1 MIITNNETFYPT
13 PNELA
18 DTMMS
23 MLGSK
28 DLAKIKDI
36 LEPSAGDGRLVDAL
50 ISRCH
55 TFDND
60 YVRVDC
66 IEIDDTLRATLQG
79 KGYRIIANDF
89 LLFNSKK
96 HYDLILMNPPFNKGA
111 EHLLKAINLA
121 VNNGGGTK
129 VICLLNAETLRNTY
143 SGTRKMLSNLLSKYN
158 AKVKFE
164 SQPFSNAERKTN
176 VDVATVFIDIPI
188 TTFTSFIME
197 ELDKAEEVSGE
208 VIEPTEIVTDDAI
221 AQSVAF
227 YNKEV
232 ELVSKFLKEYFA
244 IKPYIN
250 RKYLNEEDSEFLK
263 KMSSEPIINISTGEY
278 SNRKTIESYSDINK
292 VLKKIRYKYWEHL
305 FHNKEFTKSL
315 TSDMQNSLYNSLD
328 NMKNYDYSLH
338 NIEIVKREFIGKMLE
353 NINESILNLF
363 AKLSAENTWY
373 VGSENIHYYNG
384 WKSNKAHKVNKKVII
399 PMNGAFAEKWYHQLL
414 NTYNITGI
422 ITDIEKVFNY
432 LNGEAYSYADPA
444 QVIERANINC
454 QSRNIQFKYFSIT
467 LYKKGTCHIKFTNTD
482 VLDALNIYVG
492 RQKNWLP
499 PSYGKVAYDD
509 MSSED
514 KQVIDEFQGK
524 EEYAKVFA
532 NPSKYIFETSQ
543 MLALTDG
550 GNK

>member
-23 MLGSK
+23 MLCSK
-28 DLAKIKDI
+28 DLAKIKDV
-36 LEPSAGDGRLVDAL
+36 LEPSAGDGRLADAL

-55 TFDND
+55 TFDNN

-143 SGTRKMLSNLLSKYN
+143 SDTRKMLSSLLSKYN

-164 SQPFSNAERKTN
+164 NQPFSKAERKTN

-197 ELDKAEEVSGE
+197 ELDKAGEVSGE

-250 RKYLNEEDSEFLK
+250 RKYVNEEDTDFIKE
-263 KMSSEPIINISTGEY
+263 MSSEPIINISTGEY
-278 SNRKTIESYSDINK
+278 SDRKTIESYSDINK
-292 VLKKIRYKYWEHL
+292 VLRKIRYKYWEHL
-305 FHNKEFTKSL
+305 FHNKEFTRSL

-328 NMKNYDYSLH
+328 DMKNYDYSLH
-338 NIEIVKREFIGKMLE
+338 NIEVVKREFIGKMLE
-353 NINESILNLF
+353 NINESILKLF

-414 NTYNITGI
+414 NTYSITGV

-432 LNGEAYSYADPA
+432 LNGEAYSYADPSY
-444 QVIERANINC
+444 VIERANINC